1 MVVINMHI
9 VNVAMFVGVCLTGHI
24 GMVLLWACVWFP
36 IAASIKMEFE
46 ITNVGRYLTQGK
58 VQTIGVE
65 GGGTIKVSSADSS
78 SADLTVGM
86 SMGEP

>member
-1 MVVINMHI
+1 MHI
-9 VNVAMFVGVCLTGHI
+9 VNVVMFVGVCLTGHM
-24 GMVLLWACVWFP
+24 GMVLLWVCVWFP

-46 ITNVGRYLTQGK
+46 LANVSRYMTQGK

-65 GGGTIKVSSADSS
+65 GGGSIKVSSADSGS
-78 SADLTVGM
+78 SDLTVGM